1 MAHFDANLLVTL
13 SVVQPTGSTKTSA
26 QTSSHF
32 DFLKKEEEVVKT
44 KKMDIKK
51 EKQQDEEEDEL
62 EDVEIQELLEKKKK
76 LEHDLE
82 IIYDK
87 KEVKHE
93 VFDVESSASEKE
105 DKFKDEKLYNLDKIL
120 SKKIKNSSGKEIV
133 IIKKHYDD
141 KVGLNVFYCQ
151 ICEKSVD
158 GETNLKTHIFGV
170 RHLRNEVVWP
180 TLDKTK
186 SQSSRRSEGMN
197 FLI

>member
-1 MAHFDANLLVTL
+1 
-13 SVVQPTGSTKTSA
+13 
-26 QTSSHF
+26 
-32 DFLKKEEEVVKT
+32 
-44 KKMDIKK
+44 MDIKK
-51 EKQQDEEEDEL
+51 EKQEDDEEDEV
-62 EDVEIQELLEKKKK
+62 EDGEIRELLEKKKK
-76 LEHDLE
+76 LEHE
-82 IIYDK
+82 IQVIFDK

-93 VFDVESSASEKE
+93 IFDVESSASEKE
-105 DKFKDEKLYNLDKIL
+105 EKLSDLDKIL

-133 IIKKHYDD
+133 VIQKQYDD
-141 KVGLNVFYCQ
+141 KVGLNVFRCQ

-158 GETNLKTHIFGV
+158 GETNLKTHIFGD

>member
-1 MAHFDANLLVTL
+1 MEAQAVNIDSMSFVRVRILLTDVL
-13 SVVQPTGSTKTSA
+13 DQLHCKLGSEDKRTKR
-26 QTSSHF
+26 
-32 DFLKKEEEVVKT
+32 LK
-44 KKMDIKK
+44 D
-51 EKQQDEEEDEL
+51 
-62 EDVEIQELLEKKKK
+62 
-76 LEHDLE
+76 
-82 IIYDK
+82 DK

-133 IIKKHYDD
+133 IIKKHYDA

-197 FLI
+197 FLILLIQFLGQKTI

>member
-1 MAHFDANLLVTL
+1 
-13 SVVQPTGSTKTSA
+13 
-26 QTSSHF
+26 
-32 DFLKKEEEVVKT
+32 
-44 KKMDIKK
+44 MDIKK

-197 FLI
+197 FLIFSNAILKFKNCLGLFFLKFHWILLWYPNLREPGIK

>member
-1 MAHFDANLLVTL
+1 
-13 SVVQPTGSTKTSA
+13 
-26 QTSSHF
+26 
-32 DFLKKEEEVVKT
+32 
-44 KKMDIKK
+44 MDIKK

-197 FLI
+197 FLILFTFSAIFWVKKLFSNRKNAGIFLFQFQMNLTITNFYMHNNDKF